1 MSGDH
6 MKTDTYKR
14 QRVQRLGRYI
24 ALILVP
30 GVIIWIGLCIYL
42 TERLESLDQALA
54 DTRKQ
59 LEAMAGILAEQKV
72 RLEELERFGGE
83 LEEEVQRLRQE
94 QAAAA
99 DPDEEEEEE
108 EPVEPE
114 PEAGRKVYLTFD
126 DGPSSNT
133 EKILDILDQYDVK
146 ATFFVVGKEGDKA
159 EERLKQ
165 IVERGHTLAMHSY
178 SHKYSE
184 IYESVDNFAEDF
196 AKLQD
201 YLYEVTGVKCRVYRF
216 PGGSSNTV
224 SDLDMHDFADYL
236 AEQKVRF
243 FDWNVSSGDGGS
255 QLLPVELLTENVVG
269 GVREKSRAVVLMHD
283 SASKSTTVEALPDII
298 EQILAMEDTVILPI
312 TGATEPVQHIH

>member
-1 MSGDH
+1 MSDDH
-6 MKTDTYKR
+6 MKADTYKR

-24 ALILVP
+24 ALILVH
-30 GVIIWIGLCIYL
+30 GVIIWIGLGVYL
-42 TERLESLDQALA
+42 AERMESLNRALA
-54 DTRKQ
+54 DSRKQ
-59 LEAMAGILAEQKV
+59 LEAMAGILAEQKL
-72 RLEELERFGGE
+72 RLEELERSGGE
-83 LEEEVQRLRQE
+83 LEAEIQRLRQE
-94 QAAAA
+94 QQEAAAE
-99 DPDEEEEEE
+99 PEEEEK

-133 EKILDILDQYDVK
+133 DKILDILDQYDVK
-146 ATFFVVGKEGDKA
+146 ATFFVVGKEGEKA

-196 AKLQD
+196 VKLQD
-201 YLYEVTGVKCRVYRF
+201 YLYEITGVKCRVYRF
-216 PGGSSNTV
+216 PGGSSNSV

-255 QLLPVELLTENVVG
+255 QLLPVEMLTENVVD
-269 GVREKSRAVVLMHD
+269 GVRSKSRAVVLMHD
-283 SASKSTTVEALPDII
+283 SANKSTTVEALPDII

>member
-1 MSGDH
+1 
-6 MKTDTYKR
+6 
-14 QRVQRLGRYI
+14 GRYI

>member
-72 RLEELERFGGE
+72 RLEELERSGGE